1 MAGYGF
7 NERYALKWLRGEE
20 IRLVHS
26 HVRLVLLAI
35 ADVRG
40 KGVVLGGAVGPP
52 YASEDRR
59 TYLPALPVVG
69 DRGYF
74 RSPTCAS
81 DESDLALLLAS
92 HKSWEKWK
100 ARRNR
105 IEGLFG
111 VFPLFREDLALK
123 RALASAVLYNLDRLV
138 TLFLFFLKGS
148 LRPLYFGLLVYFS
161 NTPFSVMGQ

>member
-7 NERYALKWLRGEE
+7 K

-52 YASEDRR
+52 YASEIEMLRQILDRR

-69 DRGYF
+69 DRGYDAVDILE
-74 RSPTCAS
+74 RLQSLGAQP
-81 DESDLALLLAS
+81 ALQM
-92 HKSWEKWK
+92 K
-100 ARRNR
+100 ATWRY
-105 IEGLFG
+105 
-111 VFPLFREDLALK
+111 
-123 RALASAVLYNLDRLV
+123 S
-138 TLFLFFLKGS
+138 
-148 LRPLYFGLLVYFS
+148 
-161 NTPFSVMGQ
+161 

>member
-7 NERYALKWLRGEE
+7 K

-40 KGVVLGGAVGPP
+40 KGVVGPP

-74 RSPTCAS
+74 RSPT
-81 DESDLALLLAS
+81 ALQM
-92 HKSWEKWK
+92 K
-100 ARRNR
+100 ATWRY
-105 IEGLFG
+105 
-111 VFPLFREDLALK
+111 
-123 RALASAVLYNLDRLV
+123 S
-138 TLFLFFLKGS
+138 
-148 LRPLYFGLLVYFS
+148 
-161 NTPFSVMGQ
+161 

>member
-7 NERYALKWLRGEE
+7 K

-40 KGVVLGGAVGPP
+40 KGVVLGVAVGPP

-69 DRGYF
+69 DRGYDAVDILE
-74 RSPTCAS
+74 RLQSLGAQP
-81 DESDLALLLAS
+81 ALQM
-92 HKSWEKWK
+92 K
-100 ARRNR
+100 A
-105 IEGLFG
+105 
-111 VFPLFREDLALK
+111 
-123 RALASAVLYNLDRLV
+123 
-138 TLFLFFLKGS
+138 T
-148 LRPLYFGLLVYFS
+148 
-161 NTPFSVMGQ
+161 